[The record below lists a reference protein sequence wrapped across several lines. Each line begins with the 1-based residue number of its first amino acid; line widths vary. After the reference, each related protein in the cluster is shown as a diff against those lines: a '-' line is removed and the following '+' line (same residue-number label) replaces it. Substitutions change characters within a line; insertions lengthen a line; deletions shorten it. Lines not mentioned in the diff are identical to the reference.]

1 MIVSRRNFISGLLAA
16 GAGFTI
22 LPGAGR
28 IWRAERRI
36 VSCSEANYIS
46 RAYLAERYKG
56 MQKAFVRSFCF
67 NEPIPV
73 KLRGDGFVWEHELV

>member
-28 IWRAERRI
+28 IWKVPKLDIE
-36 VSCSEANYIS
+36 ELFDLLYE
-46 RAYLAERYKG
+46 LK
-56 MQKAFVRSFCF
+56 KARNLRFV
-67 NEPIPV
+67 IPV
-73 KLRGDGFVWEHELV
+73 PMRVHWDVGGCGARTRHEICSSQILH